1 MPIKFSALVFTVSR
15 LAQANFFLAARLAAA
30 VIPSDSWC
38 DFVLSLTL
46 KLKMGFSS
54 WQICSK
60 LLFFLSLAGSLS
72 AIICLDWSPD
82 SFSSSLSFPRRRE
95 PWSETDCYGG
105 LVSRNAEVRSIKK
118 SLSEFSFKCFDIQ
131 IEIEKEVYRQEY
143 SNWGLLIP
151 KVNRAN
157 CTTITT
163 CQGAAVLTQCY
174 RIRET

>member
-60 LLFFLSLAGSLS
+60 PLFFLSLAGSLS

-118 SLSEFSFKCFDIQ
+118 IPVAIFIQ
-131 IEIEKEVYRQEY
+131 MFRH
-143 SNWGLLIP
+143 SNWDWKRGISPRVFELGTSYS
-151 KVNRAN
+151 KSQS
-157 CTTITT
+157 C
-163 CQGAAVLTQCY
+163 
-174 RIRET
+174 